1 MRTSFLCL
9 LVLAGLT
16 TGLRAQIPNTW
27 TQEKLKKVY
36 DVPATIAY
44 TKADIKSIAFTKK
57 DPESFHGGECFSL
70 IIMVL
75 RGPGAPAVKAEDPNI
90 KVTEKGDAITW
101 TDRISGYSVSKGTEG
116 FNFTARRN
124 GKVQVTAKYDEIPHG
139 SKFVLTDVGD

>member
-44 TKADIKSIAFTKK
+44 TNADIKSIALANRNVFLRALRCKK
-57 DPESFHGGECFSL
+57 TPPP
-70 IIMVL
+70 V
-75 RGPGAPAVKAEDPNI
+75 
-90 KVTEKGDAITW
+90 
-101 TDRISGYSVSKGTEG
+101 
-116 FNFTARRN
+116 AR
-124 GKVQVTAKYDEIPHG
+124 
-139 SKFVLTDVGD
+139 